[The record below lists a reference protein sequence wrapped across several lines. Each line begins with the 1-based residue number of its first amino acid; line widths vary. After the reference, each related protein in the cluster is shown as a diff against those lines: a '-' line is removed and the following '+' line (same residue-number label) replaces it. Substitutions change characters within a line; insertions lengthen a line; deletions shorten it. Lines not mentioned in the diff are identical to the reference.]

1 MDQDDQ
7 QIAEAITESVETD
20 RSVLAEAF
28 VDKYGWSEAERAL
41 LPSDASEKTLVRLTD
56 NAVDPPSQAIFM
68 DWPAS
73 PVVLNQFVR
82 IHELL
87 RNLGIT
93 TPELMARDLENG
105 FMLVEDFGDDVFSK
119 LIDGGQDPKPLL
131 TRATK
136 LLIALHKRFDAPMGR
151 GLKTYDAATFA
162 DQAAL
167 FMDAYMRGAD
177 LLPEDPMELQELVE
191 IFLQVWEAALQP
203 ACEMPNSLILR
214 DYIVD
219 NLMLLE
225 VPDDPAAELGD
236 NSLRRIG
243 VLDFQDGGIGPGI
256 YDLVSLL
263 EDVRRDVSPDLVR
276 MMCQGYL
283 KSFPDIDPAKFQTA
297 YNILKAQRL
306 TRILGVFARLAID
319 EGDDRYMQHL
329 PRCWKLLEEVLEA
342 EPELDGVRAWFDRN
356 IPSEFRAGLVA

>member
-1 MDQDDQ
+1 LDNEDQE
-7 QIAEAITESVETD
+7 IAETAADVAATD

-28 VDKYGWSEAERAL
+28 VDKYGWSEAERSL
-41 LPSDASEKTLVRLTD
+41 LPGDASEKTLVRLTD
-56 NAVDPPSQAIFM
+56 KTVDPPGQAIFM
-68 DWPAS
+68 DWPAP
-73 PVVLNQFVR
+73 PVVLNQFLG

-93 TPELMARDLENG
+93 TPELLARDLDNG
-105 FMLVEDFGDDVFSK
+105 FMLVEDFGDDVFGK
-119 LIDGGQDPKPLL
+119 MIDGGQDAKPLL

-167 FMDAYMRGAD
+167 FLDAYMRGAD
-177 LLPEDPMELQELVE
+177 LLPEDPMELQEMVE
-191 IFLQVWEAALQP
+191 IFLQVWEAVLQS
-203 ACEMPNSLILR
+203 ACEMPNTLILR
-214 DYIVD
+214 DFIAD

-225 VPDDPAAELGD
+225 ASDDPAELGD
-236 NSLRRIG
+236 NSGLRRVG

-263 EDVRRDVSPDLVR
+263 EDVRRDIAPDLVR
-276 MMCQGYL
+276 GMCGGYL
-283 KSFPDIDPAKFQTA
+283 KSFPDIDPARFQTA

-306 TRILGVFARLAID
+306 TRVLGVFARLAID
-319 EGDDRYMQHL
+319 EGNSAYMQYV
-329 PRCWKLLEEVLEA
+329 PRCWRLLEDVLEK

-356 IPSEFRAGLVA
+356 IPPQFRAALVS

>member
-1 MDQDDQ
+1 
-7 QIAEAITESVETD
+7 
-20 RSVLAEAF
+20 
-28 VDKYGWSEAERAL
+28 
-41 LPSDASEKTLVRLTD
+41 
-56 NAVDPPSQAIFM
+56 
-68 DWPAS
+68 
-73 PVVLNQFVR
+73 
-82 IHELL
+82 
-87 RNLGIT
+87 
-93 TPELMARDLENG
+93 
-105 FMLVEDFGDDVFSK
+105 
-119 LIDGGQDPKPLL
+119 
-131 TRATK
+131 
-136 LLIALHKRFDAPMGR
+136 
-151 GLKTYDAATFA
+151 
-162 DQAAL
+162 
-167 FMDAYMRGAD
+167 
-177 LLPEDPMELQELVE
+177 MELQELVE